1 MTHFSRAGMLLPNLK
16 TTCIY
21 STLLSILCLVS
32 MFSLSAQTPRQNG
45 GANGP
50 IPIVALRVG
59 DYVPD
64 DFWDH
69 KVNVYHKGDTAA
81 YSLKKYKGKSLILDF
96 WATWC
101 TYCVQAFPKIANAQR
116 LFQDHV
122 NILLVN
128 ERSTNDDY
136 VKIHNMR
143 SNKLK
148 NFDLYSIYRDDYLGA
163 LFPHG
168 PIPHYVW
175 INPKGRVAAITFA
188 EFVSLDQIQ
197 SFIAFNL
204 KYENAN

>member
-1 MTHFSRAGMLLPNLK
+1 MRHFFRAGEVLPNLK
-16 TTCIY
+16 TTGIHIA
-21 STLLSILCLVS
+21 LLSILCLVS
-32 MFSLSAQTPRQNG
+32 MFSLSAQTPRQES

-50 IPIVALRVG
+50 VPIVPLRVG
-59 DYVPD
+59 DYVPE
-64 DFWDH
+64 DFWH
-69 KVNVYHKGDTAA
+69 QKMKVYYKGDTAVF
-81 YSLKKYKGKSLILDF
+81 SFEKYKGKSLILDF

-101 TYCVQAFPKIANAQR
+101 TYCVQGFPKIAHAQR

-128 ERSTNDDY
+128 ERSTHDDY
-136 VKIHNMR
+136 AKIHNMR
-143 SNKLK
+143 SNQLK
-148 NFDLYSIYRDDYLGA
+148 NFDLYSIYRDEYLTA

-188 EFVSLDQIQ
+188 EFVSLDQLQ